1 MFTPYREFSNTA
13 ARTSNLIK
21 NPPKGGIPLI
31 EKIKKA
37 KIKATIGSPFF
48 NILKE
53 IKYFVS
59 FPEYIRINHI
69 KKELKM

>member
-1 MFTPYREFSNTA
+1 MKYVGYAGVSECISYIENNT
-13 ARTSNLIK
+13 RMSSVIMY
-21 NPPKGGIPLI
+21 
-31 EKIKKA
+31 
-37 KIKATIGSPFF
+37 
-48 NILKE
+48 E